1 MADILKTYIKA
12 SIKGTST
19 TPLDN
24 NPPYIYTFTGT
35 GTSNSGDLAQALK
48 FAFSS
53 LISPLIENIDP
64 NLNPEVTYKV
74 KTIIEVIITM
84 TVKLPDPD
92 GDNAFII
99 IPFTFPASS
108 ADLPNSNEIEFG
120 STQVAGATYTNP
132 LTSTSASILAE
143 LGVLN
148 LVLQKLIPQL
158 IYEITGIG
166 NAGLEASYCQES
178 SDGCSITCSN
188 YNGSNIFST
197 CNY

>member
-1 MADILKTYIKA
+1 MADILKFYVFA
-12 SIKGTST
+12 SFEGKSI

-24 NPPYIYTFTGT
+24 DPPFVNTFSGSSS
-35 GTSNSGDLAQALK
+35 SNGNNLPSALK

-84 TVKLPDPD
+84 TVKFPDPD
-92 GDNAFII
+92 GDNAYIK

-108 ADLPNSNEIEFG
+108 ADLPNSKKIRYG
-120 STQVAGATYTNP
+120 PTQVAGATSTAN
-132 LTSTSASILAE
+132 LTPTSASILAE

-148 LVLQKLIPQL
+148 LVLQELIPQL
-158 IYEITGIG
+158 IYEINGIAY
-166 NAGLEASYCQES
+166 AGLGYNSNDDDCGYYYDNDTGRYYS
-178 SDGCSITCSN
+178 GCV
-188 YNGSNIFST
+188 
-197 CNY
+197 

>member
-1 MADILKTYIKA
+1 MADILKFYVIA
-12 SIKGTST
+12 SFQGKSI

-24 NPPYIYTFTGT
+24 DPPFVNTFTGS
-35 GTSNSGDLAQALK
+35 GTSNGNDLPSALK

-64 NLNPEVTYKV
+64 NLNSVVTYKV

-108 ADLPNSNEIEFG
+108 NDLPNSKEIEYG
-120 STQVAGATYTNP
+120 STQVVGSTSQSA
-132 LTSTSASILAE
+132 LTPISASILAE

-158 IYEITGIG
+158 SYEITGVG
-166 NAGLEASYCQES
+166 TGGLGYSYE
-178 SDGCSITCSN
+178 DVERFCS
-188 YNGSNIFST
+188 YYGSCFNE
-197 CNY
+197 Y

>member
-1 MADILKTYIKA
+1 MVKKTYVIA
-12 SIKGTST
+12 SFEGKST

-24 NPPYIYTFTGT
+24 DPPYIYTFTGT
-35 GTSNSGDLAQALK
+35 GTSSGNDLSSALK

-64 NLNPEVTYKV
+64 NLNSEVTYKV

-108 ADLPNSNEIEFG
+108 NDLPNSIKIEYD
-120 STQVAGATYTNP
+120 STQVVGATSSNP
-132 LTSTSASILAE
+132 LTPTSASILAE

-158 IYEITGIG
+158 IYEITGVG
-166 NAGLEASYCQES
+166 SGGLGYYEDLEKYC
-178 SDGCSITCSN
+178 
-188 YNGSNIFST
+188 YYYGSCGYFE
-197 CNY
+197 Y